1 MIVFGYV
8 PSRRLGRSLGVNN
21 LPKKFC
27 TYSCVYCQIGRT
39 NNLVVER
46 RKFYDL
52 KQIYQEVDK
61 ALKSLKSEVDYITFV
76 PNGEPTLDVNLG
88 KTAEMLRDFG
98 RVAIIT
104 NSSLIW
110 RTDVKEDLMNF
121 DLVSFKVDAVDEN
134 TWRFINRPHKSL
146 KLSAI
151 LENLIDFRREFK
163 GKVLTETMLID
174 GVEYNFSK
182 IAEFLRELKP
192 DKAYISIPIRPPA
205 EKRAKP
211 AKESVINEAYQTFS
225 KYVKTELLMGL
236 EGLDFGFR
244 GDVEKDLLSIT
255 SVHPLREKAIM
266 ELLKNQAQ
274 IFQSSRSSLK
284 RANLQLWNSEGRDFT
299 LEKFH
304 FNA

>member
-46 RKFYDL
+46 REFYDP

-61 ALKSLKSEVDYITFV
+61 ALKSNSEIDYITFV

-88 KTAEMLRDFG
+88 KTAEMLKDLG

-110 RTDVKEDLMNF
+110 REDVKEDLMNF
-121 DLVSFKVDAVDEN
+121 DLVSFKVDAVDES
-134 TWRFINRPHKSL
+134 TWKLINRPHKSL

-174 GVEYNFSK
+174 GVEYDFNK
-182 IAEFLRELKP
+182 IAEFLHKLRP

-205 EKRAKP
+205 EKWVKP
-211 AKESVINEAYQTFS
+211 AKEGVINEVYQTFS
-225 KYVKTELLMGL
+225 KFVKTELLIGY
-236 EGLDFGFR
+236 EGLDFGFK
-244 GDVEKDLLSIT
+244 GDIEKDLLSIT
-255 SVHPLREKAIM
+255 FVHPLREKAVN
-266 ELLKNQAQ
+266 EL
-274 IFQSSRSSLK
+274 LK
-284 RANLQLWNSEGRDFT
+284 RANADYSVVEKLVKDGKLAVVEFGG
-299 LEKFH
+299 EKFYIRRIS
-304 FNA
+304 F

>member
-39 NNLVVER
+39 TNLIVER
-46 RKFYDL
+46 REFYDPN
-52 KQIYQEVDK
+52 QIYQEVDN
-61 ALKSLKSEVDYITFV
+61 ALKSLGDEVDYITFV

-121 DLVSFKVDAVDEN
+121 DLISFKVDAVDEN
-134 TWRFINRPHKSL
+134 TWRYINRPHKSL
-146 KLSAI
+146 KLPAI
-151 LENLIDFRREFK
+151 LENLIDFRQDFK
-163 GKVLTETMLID
+163 GTLITETMLLD
-174 GVEYNFSK
+174 GIEYDFNE
-182 IAEFLRELKP
+182 IAEFLNDLKP
-192 DKAYISIPIRPPA
+192 DKAYISVPIRPPA
-205 EKRAKP
+205 ERWVKP
-211 AKESVINEAYQTFS
+211 AKEDVINKAYQTFS
-225 KYVKTELLMGL
+225 RYVKTELLMGF

-266 ELLKNQAQ
+266 ELLKKSNADFS
-274 IFQSSRSSLK
+274 IVEKLVE
-284 RANLQLWNSEGRDFT
+284 EGKLTVVEFGGERFYIR
-299 LEKFH
+299 KISF
-304 FNA
+304 

>member
-46 RKFYDL
+46 REFYDP

-61 ALKSLKSEVDYITFV
+61 ALKSNSEIDYITFV

-88 KTAEMLRDFG
+88 KTAEMLKDLG

-110 RTDVKEDLMNF
+110 REDVKEDLMNF
-121 DLVSFKVDAVDEN
+121 DLVSFKVDAVDES
-134 TWRFINRPHKSL
+134 TWKLINRPHKSL

-174 GVEYNFSK
+174 GVEYDFNK
-182 IAEFLRELKP
+182 IAEFLHKLKP
-192 DKAYISIPIRPPA
+192 DKAYISIPIRPPS
-205 EKRAKP
+205 EKWVKP

-225 KYVKTELLMGL
+225 KYVETELLIGY
-236 EGLDFGFR
+236 EGLDFGFS
-244 GDVEKDLLSIT
+244 GDIEKDLLSIT
-255 SVHPLREKAIM
+255 SVHPLREKAVN
-266 ELLKNQAQ
+266 ELLK
-274 IFQSSRSSLK
+274 K
-284 RANLQLWNSEGRDFT
+284 ANADYSIVEKLVKEGKLAVVEFEG
-299 LEKFH
+299 EKFYIRKI
-304 FNA
+304 NA

>member
-46 RKFYDL
+46 RKFYDS
-52 KQIYQEVDK
+52 KQIYQEIDK
-61 ALKSLKSEVDYITFV
+61 ALKSLNSEVDYITFV

-88 KTAEMLRDFG
+88 KTAEMLKDFG

-110 RTDVKEDLMNF
+110 RKDVKEDLMNF
-121 DLVSFKVDAVDEN
+121 DLVSFKVDAVDES

-146 KLSAI
+146 KLTAI
-151 LENLIDFRREFK
+151 LENLIDFRRDFK
-163 GKVLTETMLID
+163 GKVITETMLID
-174 GVEYNFSK
+174 GVEYNFNK

-205 EKRAKP
+205 EKWAKP
-211 AKESVINEAYQTFS
+211 AKECVINEAYQTFS
-225 KYVKTELLMGL
+225 KYVKTELLISC
-236 EGLDFGFR
+236 EGLDFGFS
-244 GDVEKDLLSIT
+244 GDIEKDLLSIT
-255 SVHPLREKAIM
+255 SVHPLREKAIV
-266 ELLKNQAQ
+266 ELLK
-274 IFQSSRSSLK
+274 K
-284 RANLQLWNSEGRDFT
+284 ANADYSIVEKLVKEGKLAVVEFGG
-299 LEKFH
+299 EKFYIRRIS
-304 FNA
+304 F